1 MKKTFGLIRIDAV
14 TLTDLK
20 HAEGYLTNA
29 LDRTRKELDGNGA
42 RVRLSWGNGNSSQEI
57 ERLIGQIKLWMLNE
71 EKEKTRKGFWAKL
84 GDELG
89 SILTEE

>member
-20 HAEGYLTNA
+20 QAEGHLTNS
-29 LDRTRKELDGNGA
+29 LDKVRKELNGNGA
-42 RVRLSWGNGNSSQEI
+42 RVRLSWGNGNSGQEI

-71 EKEKTRKGFWAKL
+71 EKMNPRKGFWARL
-84 GDELG
+84 GDELNG
-89 SILTEE
+89 ILDED